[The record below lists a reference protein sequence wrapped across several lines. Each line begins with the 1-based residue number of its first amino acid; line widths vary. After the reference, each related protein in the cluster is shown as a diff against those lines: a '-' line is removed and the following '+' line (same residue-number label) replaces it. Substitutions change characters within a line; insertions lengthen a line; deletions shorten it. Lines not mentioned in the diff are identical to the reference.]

1 MSKADTPSRLGEAPR
16 RLHPASMIISVIRKA
31 PSTLLGIPALLAVV
45 ARADWWMVVTG
56 GITAALAVA
65 LVRLLTW
72 YRFTYALA
80 ADAIVI
86 ESGVFSRNRRT
97 IPYERLADI
106 GIERGPLQRVF
117 ALAKVTLETGGS
129 GIDEGSL
136 DSVSCAEAERLRA
149 ALQRRRTVTLE
160 NPSDGAEKAATVPV
174 AETPLFAMSTRRVLL
189 WGFFNFSL
197 VWIAIGLG
205 ALQYL
210 AGLLNVDRS
219 ALLKT
224 VAASTDTV
232 RSLPVLAWVG
242 ALAAGTMVVL
252 TIGLTAGIGRTMLR
266 DHAFKLINE
275 EGRLRRMRG
284 LFTRSETI
292 ISLPRVQLAVIDDGL
307 LRRHFG
313 WSRLRTQLLGG
324 EGAEGLQDLAP
335 LAHTA
340 EVDRLLIELRLP
352 RRRPDALCAVARGHV
367 WRALLR
373 RTAIPT
379 LLILGASWFYPPT
392 LLALALLG
400 PLCGLS
406 LLERRHHR
414 YGFTPGLLQVQ
425 RGVLTRHTWV
435 IPVSR
440 IQTVTLRQTWIQRRL
455 RLTSIFIDTAG
466 ANRFYGPNIHDVY
479 EADGW
484 MLIGHLSE
492 I

>member
-1 MSKADTPSRLGEAPR
+1 MSKTDTPSRLAEAPR
-16 RLHPASMIISVIRKA
+16 RLHPASMIISVVRKA

-45 ARADWWMVVTG
+45 GRAEWWMVITG
-56 GITAALAVA
+56 GMTAALALA

-86 ESGVFSRNRRT
+86 ESGVFNRNRRT

-106 GIERGPLQRVF
+106 GIERGPLQRLF

-136 DSVSCAEAERLRA
+136 DSVSCTEAERLRA
-149 ALQRRRTVTLE
+149 ALRRRRTGTLE
-160 NPSDGAEKAATVPV
+160 NPGVDAAEAATVPGS
-174 AETPLFAMSTRRVLL
+174 ETPLFAMSTGRVLL
-189 WGFFNFSL
+189 WGSFNFSL

-210 AGLLNVDRS
+210 AGLLSVDRS
-219 ALLKT
+219 A
-224 VAASTDTV
+224 VWEAAAASTDTV
-232 RSLPVLAWVG
+232 RALPVLAWAG
-242 ALAAGTMVVL
+242 ALAAGTVVVL
-252 TIGLTAGIGRTMLR
+252 TIGLTAGIVRTILR
-266 DHAFKLINE
+266 DHAFKLMSKD
-275 EGRLRRMRG
+275 GRMRRTRG

-335 LAHTA
+335 LGHTA

-352 RRRPDALCAVARGHV
+352 RRRPDDLCAVARGHV

-379 LLILGASWFYPPT
+379 LLILGASWFYPLT
-392 LLALALLG
+392 LLTLTLLV
-400 PLCGLS
+400 PFSGLS

-425 RGVLTRHTWV
+425 RGVLTRHTWI

-440 IQTVTLRQTWIQRRL
+440 IQTVTLRRTWLQRRL
-455 RLTSIFIDTAG
+455 GLASVLIGTAG
-466 ANRFYGPNIHDVY
+466 GNRFHGPDIHDVY

-484 MLIGHLSE
+484 ALVDHLSE